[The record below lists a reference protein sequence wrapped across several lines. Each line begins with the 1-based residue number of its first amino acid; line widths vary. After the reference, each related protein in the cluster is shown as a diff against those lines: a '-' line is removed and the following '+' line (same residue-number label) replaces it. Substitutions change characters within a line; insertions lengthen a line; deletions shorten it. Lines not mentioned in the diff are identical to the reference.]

1 MENLLADIPEKF
13 LIPKNKVTKDL
24 VRDYYDWAHFTKEQP
39 DPTMRILDDYLKP
52 ETTVLDL
59 GCGCGMESL
68 YFLRKKHRV
77 VGVDISPKIIETAK
91 QRTAEHSDL
100 ASFIV
105 DDIVT
110 VKLEE
115 RFLLVLLHDVL
126 EHVFEHE
133 QKQTVEN
140 AISHLDKHGILFI
153 KCPTTKWKKRFCRT
167 DLLEGHYVN
176 PGWFQ
181 ILDET
186 VSIKM
191 VKQTM
196 EENGVELDFFA
207 FKNYHERIPQV
218 FVMIGKKEI

>member
-1 MENLLADIPEKF
+1 MENIPERF
-13 LIPKNKVTKDL
+13 FIPKSEVTKDL
-24 VRDYYDWAHFTKEQP
+24 VRDYYDWVLFTKKQP

-68 YFLRKKHRV
+68 YFARKGHRV
-77 VGVDISPKIIETAK
+77 VGIDISPKIIEIAK
-91 QRTAEHSDL
+91 QQTTEYSDL
-100 ASFIV
+100 VSFIV

-133 QKQTVEN
+133 QKQTIEN
-140 AISHLDKHGILFI
+140 AISHLDKYGTLFI
-153 KCPTTKWKKRFCRT
+153 KCPTTEWKKRFCRT

-186 VSIKM
+186 VSIRM
-191 VKQTM
+191 VKQIM
-196 EENGVELDFFA
+196 EENGVKLDFFGL
-207 FKNYHERIPQV
+207 KNYHERIPQV
-218 FVMIGKKEI
+218 FVMIGRKEG